1 MASPMAK
8 PSAKK
13 VTAPAP
19 RARGQSLNQTIR
31 NDIEHKIMSG
41 EWPPGFRLPFE
52 HEMMEQYGCSRMT
65 VNKALSALSAQGLI
79 MRRRRAGS
87 VVLAPSADRAVL
99 QIIDFAAEA
108 QRSGKLYRHDML
120 ERRMEEIDAATARR
134 TGLKTGAKVLFA
146 ATRHVVDGVIEAYE
160 ERIVNLA
167 AVPQAKREPF
177 ADLPIGTWLLQ
188 RVPWSDAEHI
198 IGAVNADA
206 RLARRLG
213 VERNAACLMLER
225 RTWQNAVFLTEAR
238 LYYPGTGHRL
248 VGRFSPTGNPAF
260 DLDRGRGMSG
270 GRTS

>member
-1 MASPMAK
+1 MASPAVK
-8 PSAKK
+8 ASAKK
-13 VTAPAP
+13 AAVAAP

-87 VVLAPSADRAVL
+87 VVAAPSADRAVL
-99 QIIDFAAEA
+99 QIVDFAAEA

-120 ERRMEEIDAATARR
+120 ERRIEEIDAATARR
-134 TGLKTGAKVLFA
+134 TGLKPGSRVLYA

-167 AVPQAKREPF
+167 AVPQAKRESF
-177 ADLPIGTWLLQ
+177 ADMPIGTWLLQ

-198 IGAVNADA
+198 IGAINADA

-225 RTWQNAVFLTEAR
+225 RTWQNTVFLTEAR

-260 DLDRGRGMSG
+260 GLAIGADRGRS
-270 GRTS
+270 